1 MSKKKKTN
9 PLDELGT
16 AIGVGL
22 LAGLAGTAAITL
34 SQMIEMKI
42 TGRKPSTTPE
52 KAVEKTLDIGAVS
65 EEKKGKVSQEVHWV
79 YGTSWGIS
87 RGLMRLAGLKGWA
100 ATLAHFSAIWGT
112 ALVMLP
118 ALKLSKPVQEQ
129 PVKTTLIEGL
139 HHAVYATVTGL
150 VVDAIEG
157 MR

>member
-1 MSKKKKTN
+1 MSRKKNN
-9 PLDELGT
+9 PFEEVGM

-65 EEKKGKVSQEVHWV
+65 EEKKEKVSKEVHWV
-79 YGTSWGIS
+79 YGTTWGIS
-87 RGLMRLAGLKGWA
+87 RGLMRLAGLKGWV
-100 ATLAHFSAIWGT
+100 ATLTHFSAVWGT
-112 ALVMLP
+112 SLVMLP
-118 ALKLSKPVQEQ
+118 ALGLSRPVQEQ
-129 PVKTTLIEGL
+129 EVKPMLIDAL
-139 HHAVYATVTGL
+139 HHAVYATATGL

-157 MR
+157 